1 MAPPRPSS
9 GSGRAARAR
18 PPSGSRRGPPERPI
32 DARTVR
38 GTWLLVALP
47 LLLAAFTVGRPQ
59 PLPPPTLPAAF
70 DGEIA
75 AELASEL
82 ARDYPDRSPGTA
94 GALGAAQWLRE
105 QLRLYGFEA
114 ESQPFHAEIPGRGRV
129 ELRNLVAVVQGPSPR
144 AIVFLAHRD
153 NTGFGP
159 GASDNASGTAA
170 LVELARAYAP
180 VRGEAGVQARPAHTL
195 VFVSTDGGAYGALG
209 AAQFAERSPYVQ
221 NALAVVSIDAPGGG
235 GSPRLVIDG
244 DTPRSPSAAF
254 VRTAAVRVLEE
265 TGREPDRSSALRQL
279 LDLGFPFTLGEQG
292 PLVAQGVPAL
302 TLSTVE
308 DGAPPAGEDAPIRPA
323 RLTEVGR
330 AAQALLGS
338 LDAGIELTRGT
349 TSYVY
354 LDRRIVLGWA
364 IQLVLIAA
372 LLPFAI
378 GAVGLFARCR
388 RRRIPLVPAL
398 RSLRSRL
405 AFWAYAGVLF
415 FLATRLGLFPDG
427 VEGRP
432 LPPHAPGVGNPPLLG
447 VTVLVALGA
456 GGWLAGRERLI
467 PKRRAT
473 TEETL
478 GGYAVALLAL
488 GLVALLVVSTNPYAL
503 IYLLPSLYAWL
514 WLPQAFD
521 APGLVR
527 GALLAAGFAGPV
539 LLIVSFAEQQDLGA
553 LQAPWYLLS
562 LLATGY
568 VPWLVA
574 AIALVW
580 LAAAA
585 QLAALAGGRYAAYP
599 DRGARPGESLFG
611 TLARRGAGAW
621 RRRRS
626 HDEERDAL
634 HG

>member
-1 MAPPRPSS
+1 MAPPRPPS
-9 GSGRAARAR
+9 GFGRAARAR
-18 PPSGSRRGPPERPI
+18 GPSGARRGPPERPI
-32 DARTVR
+32 NARTVR

-70 DGEIA
+70 DGETA
-75 AELASEL
+75 TALASQL

-94 GALGAAQWLRE
+94 GALGAAQWLRN

-114 ESQPFHAEIPGRGRV
+114 EAQPFHAEIPGRGRV

-209 AAQFAERSPYVQ
+209 AAYFAESSPYVQ
-221 NALAVVSIDAPGGG
+221 NALAVVSLDAPGGG
-235 GSPRLVIDG
+235 GSPRLVFDG
-244 DTPRSPSAAF
+244 DTPRSPAASF

-302 TLSTVE
+302 TLTTVE
-308 DGAPPAGEDAPIRPA
+308 DGAPPAHEDAPIRPA

-330 AAQALLGS
+330 AAQGLLGS
-338 LDAGIELTRGT
+338 LDAGLELTRGT

-364 IQLVLIAA
+364 IQLVLIAS

-378 GAVGLFARCR
+378 GAIDLFARCR
-388 RRRIPLVPAL
+388 RRRIPLLPAL

-405 AFWAYAGVLF
+405 AFWAYVGVLF
-415 FLATRLGLFPDG
+415 LVATRLGLFPDG

-432 LPPHAPGVGNPPLLG
+432 LPPHAPGVGDPPLLG

-467 PKRRAT
+467 PRRRAT

-521 APGLVR
+521 RPGVVR

-539 LLIVSFAEQQDLGA
+539 LLIVSFAEQQDLG
-553 LQAPWYLLS
+553 LGAPWYLLS

-568 VPWLVA
+568 VPWLAA
-574 AIALVW
+574 AIGLVW

-599 DRGARPGESLFG
+599 DRGARPEESPLRA
-611 TLARRGAGAW
+611 LARRGAGAW
-621 RRRRS
+621 RGRRS
-626 HDEERDAL
+626 QDEERDAL